1 MCRDMTALK
10 SAHQMPL
17 SEPHPYQTNY
27 NSIPPQTFLQKMS
40 AAVFQSEE
48 KKDDNEADTSGDRKI
63 PKSFQKILERTKKG
77 IKHDKKEE

>member
-1 MCRDMTALK
+1 MLQKLQNASIVQNQLHLMRQVRQFSSGIPKQGAMCRDMTALK

-40 AAVFQSEE
+40 AAVF
-48 KKDDNEADTSGDRKI
+48 
-63 PKSFQKILERTKKG
+63 
-77 IKHDKKEE
+77 